1 MKIPYKTIQLKDAE
15 IFSLEGIHKKYWK
28 DFCDTC
34 HTRIG
39 FSPNR
44 GDDSYDNWFLHFKAF
59 RIIKAEFLKWDIVM
73 NWAVKEDDLERFK
86 MAFNFFCKLETQDK
100 AAMTTEGRCGRI

>member
-1 MKIPYKTIQLKDAE
+1 MKIPYKAIHLEDAE

-28 DFCDTC
+28 DFCDMC

-44 GDDSYDNWFLHFKAF
+44 GVTRCQARCYVMILSPNYHRIVHKANPHFNRKTLSF
-59 RIIKAEFLKWDIVM
+59 EFSNGLIEK
-73 NWAVKEDDLERFK
+73 VKLNRH
-86 MAFNFFCKLETQDK
+86 L
-100 AAMTTEGRCGRI
+100 